1 MPPKK
6 KYLRAGKSKKIQSL
20 LRHVNH
26 EVLAVIG
33 LVILLS
39 AIFTVYTLAPDTGGF
54 TGWASATQT
63 IAFLKAGKEL
73 FFEVK
78 VDGVKDLTLTFN
90 DDARDVILV
99 VEEVDAVSWDFKG
112 TVYSRFKVSSADAA
126 QVEKARFTLKVK
138 PEELDR
144 LGISLTELKLYQEKR
159 EIPLTFIKK
168 EDGFIYYKAEAFGIG
183 EFVMGKAQ
191 AAATPESVVSAP
203 AAEKVALEALPVP
216 AETAKPVQEKK
227 ELPLAG
233 KATAVG
239 EEEKG
244 FFGRI
249 GDFFKGLFE

>member
-1 MPPKK
+1 M
-6 KYLRAGKSKKIQSL
+6 
-20 LRHVNH
+20 
-26 EVLAVIG
+26 
-33 LVILLS
+33 
-39 AIFTVYTLAPDTGGF
+39 
-54 TGWASATQT
+54 
-63 IAFLKAGKEL
+63 
-73 FFEVK
+73 
-78 VDGVKDLTLTFN
+78 TLTFN
-90 DDARDVILV
+90 DDARNVILV
-99 VEEVDAVSWDFKG
+99 IEEVDTVSWDFQG

-159 EIPLTFIKK
+159 EIPLTFLKK
-168 EDGFIYYKAEAFGIG
+168 EDGFIYYKAEAPGIG

-191 AAATPESVVSAP
+191 VAAAAAPESAVVP
-203 AAEKVALEALPVP
+203 ASVAEKTASEALPVSI
-216 AETAKPVQEKK
+216 ETVKPVPEEKS

-244 FFGRI
+244 FFGKI